1 MRRYELLLLGYSL
14 LLVAWYCAW
23 IVFGDTI
30 WWLALINH
38 VAVWGFLP
46 LPILLLLVSRRP
58 CRRSLLCLMPA
69 FLIATLA
76 LGPLLIPHLPPA
88 ATRPSLRILSF
99 NVLFNNP
106 TPAALFRTI
115 RSAEADVI
123 ALQEVQ
129 PALMQRLMQE
139 FGAAYP
145 YSVIAPTHP
154 YGTPAILSR
163 IPFQATQVLD
173 LQADRSAVL
182 VHIEHAGQPV
192 VIVSAHLLAYGL
204 EWVSWSELP
213 QVVRQRVAEQQQ
225 QARRILAATVSDPQT
240 TVIVACDCNSP
251 ETAGTARLFYG
262 AFESSVRA
270 AGWSWP
276 AFSHSGSQP
285 DLAPNHIDYL
295 FYRGPLQA
303 VSHYRLHDR
312 GGSDH
317 HPIVA
322 VFG

>member
-1 MRRYELLLLGYSL
+1 MFIGD
-14 LLVAWYCAW
+14 LV
-23 IVFGDTI
+23 

-38 VAVWGFLP
+38 VAMWGFLP
-46 LPILLLLVSRRP
+46 LPLFLLLASRRP
-58 CRRSLLCLMPA
+58 CRRNLLYLMPA
-69 FLIATLA
+69 LLIATLV
-76 LGPLLIPHLPPA
+76 LGPLLVPYLPPTS
-88 ATRPSLRILSF
+88 TRPLLRILSF

-106 TPAALFRTI
+106 APAALFHTI
-115 RSAEADVI
+115 RTADADVV

-129 PALMQRLMQE
+129 PALMQRLVQE
-139 FGAAYP
+139 FGTAYP

-154 YGTPAILSR
+154 YGTPAIFSR
-163 IPFQATQVLD
+163 VPFQETQILD

-192 VIVSAHLLAYGL
+192 IIVSAHLLAYGL

-213 QVVRQRVAEQQQ
+213 QVVSQRVADQQQ
-225 QARRILAATVSDPQT
+225 QARRILAATAAAPQT
-240 TVIVACDCNSP
+240 AVIVACDCNSP

-262 AFESSVRA
+262 AFQSSARV

-276 AFSHSGSQP
+276 AFSHPGAQP
-285 DLAPNHIDYL
+285 DLAPNHIDYV

-303 VSHYRLHDR
+303 VAHYRLQDQ